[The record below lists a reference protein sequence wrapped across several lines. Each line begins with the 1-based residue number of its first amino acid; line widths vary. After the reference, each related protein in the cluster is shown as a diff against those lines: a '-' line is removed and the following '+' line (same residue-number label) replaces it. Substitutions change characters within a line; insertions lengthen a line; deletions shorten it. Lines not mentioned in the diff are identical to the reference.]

1 MVIPEK
7 KQKTQKKNSHKMLK
21 NPKKNKKYKKQKK
34 TKKLK
39 NYRIDGKSNVVGFF
53 LMLTLTNKQD
63 IIIISAYVKRTIVC
77 FVSTISCNVS
87 MSFFYVHKSSPT
99 YI

>member
-1 MVIPEK
+1 
-7 KQKTQKKNSHKMLK
+7 MLK
-21 NPKKNKKYKKQKK
+21 NPKKNKKIQKTEK
-34 TKKLK
+34 NKKLK

-63 IIIISAYVKRTIVC
+63 KIIISAYVKSTIVC
-77 FVSTISCNVS
+77 FVSTLSCNVS
-87 MSFFYVHKSSPT
+87 MSFFYMHKSSPT

>member
-1 MVIPEK
+1 
-7 KQKTQKKNSHKMLK
+7 MLK
-21 NPKKNKKYKKQKK
+21 NPKKKKIIQKTEKK

-63 IIIISAYVKRTIVC
+63 KIIISAYVKSTIVC
-77 FVSTISCNVS
+77 FVSTLSCNV
-87 MSFFYVHKSSPT
+87 H
-99 YI
+99 I

>member
-1 MVIPEK
+1 MLQNPKK
-7 KQKTQKKNSHKMLK
+7 KQKNTKNR
-21 NPKKNKKYKKQKK
+21 KK

-53 LMLTLTNKQD
+53 LLLTLTNKQD
-63 IIIISAYVKRTIVC
+63 KIIISAYVKSTIVC
-77 FVSTISCNVS
+77 FCVPTLSCNVS
-87 MSFFYVHKSSPT
+87 MSFFYMHKSSPT

>member
-63 IIIISAYVKRTIVC
+63 KIIISAYVKNSIVC
-77 FVSTISCNVS
+77 FVSTLSCDYP
-87 MSFFYVHKSSPT
+87 F
-99 YI
+99 

>member
-1 MVIPEK
+1 MAIPEK
-7 KQKTQKKNSHKMLK
+7 KQKTQKKILIKCYK
-21 NPKKNKKYKKQKK
+21 IPKKQKNTKNRKK

-53 LMLTLTNKQD
+53 LLLTLTNKQD
-63 IIIISAYVKRTIVC
+63 KIIISAYVKSTIVC
-77 FVSTISCNVS
+77 FVSTLSCNVS
-87 MSFFYVHKSSPT
+87 MSFFYMHKSSPT